1 MQTRREVLEEKF
13 TNFRSYLRANSPIGS
28 LRKMEEEILQRET
41 DDVIIYIRSKSTMN
55 PEEGAG
61 QFIDR
66 YDIPRFMQSTVH
78 RYFACFEYLLND
90 EEID

>member
-13 TNFRSYLRANSPIGS
+13 TNFRSYLRANSPIGT
-28 LRKMEEEILQRET
+28 LQQLEEEILQRET
-41 DDVIIYIRSKSTMN
+41 DDVIVYIQTQANLN

-61 QFIDR
+61 HFIDR
-66 YDIPRFMQSTVH
+66 YSIPACMRSTVH
-78 RYFACFEYLLND
+78 RYFACFDYLLNN

>member
-1 MQTRREVLEEKF
+1 MQTRREVLDEKF
-13 TNFRSYLRANSPIGS
+13 TNFRSYIRANCPPE
-28 LRKMEEEILQRET
+28 LLLKLEEEILQRET
-41 DDVIIYIRSKSTMN
+41 DDVIVYIRSKSTMN

-66 YDIPRFMQSTVH
+66 YDIPTFMQSTVH
-78 RYFACFEYLLND
+78 RYFTCFEYLLND

>member
-1 MQTRREVLEEKF
+1 
-13 TNFRSYLRANSPIGS
+13 
-28 LRKMEEEILQRET
+28 MEEEILQRET
-41 DDVIIYIRSKSTMN
+41 GDVIVYIRSQSTMN

-61 QFIDR
+61 RVYRSLQ
-66 YDIPRFMQSTVH
+66 YTEFMQSTVH